1 MTIAGRCEP
10 PKGLKPV
17 NNVWVVHIIDCRPR
31 FLSRS
36 AFGVNG
42 STAMQNPNSFHE
54 HDVAIPASSHV
65 EIATQPPRFAANDRA
80 STGHPATEPT
90 QPKPVARSGTATSL
104 RLLTGVLYL
113 LALLLVVQ
121 YVVPYTAERIQY
133 GLTRGRQQAEFEVAA
148 AGLREL
154 PLASLSKAYQM
165 ISQHIAPSVVHIEVS
180 NVDVTADQGEFRRH
194 FGRSLPPS
202 EGQGSGV
209 IVDEEGFVMTNY
221 HVIFGARDIRVSLS
235 DGRRYPAT
243 VVGADPA
250 TDLAVLKIDSDNLIA
265 AKWGDSES
273 LEAGAM
279 VWAIGSPFGLQ
290 RTITFGILS
299 AKHRTGSSSND
310 VYQDFLQT
318 DCAVNPGNSGGP
330 LVDARGEVI
339 GINTAILG
347 EAYQG
352 VSFAIPSSI
361 ARDIYDRLRST
372 GGVDRGW
379 LGVRLDEV
387 TEHVAEQLSLSQKG
401 GALVHS
407 IVDTEF
413 QESPAGKAG
422 LQRDDVIIRWNGISI
437 EKPAQL
443 IRAVAM
449 TEIGSTATVD
459 VIRDGQQKQFQVVL
473 AERR

>member
-1 MTIAGRCEP
+1 
-10 PKGLKPV
+10 
-17 NNVWVVHIIDCRPR
+17 
-31 FLSRS
+31 
-36 AFGVNG
+36 
-42 STAMQNPNSFHE
+42 MQNIDSYYD
-54 HDVAIPASSHV
+54 HDVATPVS
-65 EIATQPPRFAANDRA
+65 AN
-80 STGHPATEPT
+80 TEPPIEPPPLVQAGSSSNKPLS
-90 QPKPVARSGTATSL
+90 QPSAKSASFSSTRI
-104 RLLTGVLYL
+104 LTGVLYL

-133 GLTRGRQQAEFEVAA
+133 GLTRGRQQAEFEVAS

-165 ISQHIAPSVVHIEVS
+165 ISQRIAPSVVHIEVT
-180 NVDVTADQGEFRRH
+180 NVDTGADQSEFMRH
-194 FGRSLPPS
+194 FGHGIPPS

-209 IVDEEGFVMTNY
+209 IVDAEGYVMTNY
-221 HVIFGARDIRVSLS
+221 HVVFGARDISVSLS
-235 DGRRYPAT
+235 DGRRYPAK
-243 VVGADPA
+243 VVGTDGA
-250 TDLAVLKIDSDNLIA
+250 TDLAVLKIEGDDLIA
-265 AKWGDSES
+265 AEWGDSDS

-290 RTITFGILS
+290 QTITFGIIS
-299 AKHRTGSSSND
+299 AKHRTGSSYND

-330 LVDARGEVI
+330 LVDARGQVV

-361 ARDIYDRLRST
+361 ARDIYEHLRAK
-372 GGVDRGW
+372 GEVDRGW
-379 LGVRLDEV
+379 LGVQLDEV
-387 TEHVAEQLSLSQKG
+387 TDHVAQQLNLPKKG
-401 GALVHS
+401 GALIHS
-407 IVDTEF
+407 IVDTRY
-413 QESPAGKAG
+413 QASPAGQAG
-422 LQRDDVIIRWNGISI
+422 LQRDDVIIRWNGKPI

-449 TEIGSTATVD
+449 TEVGSTATVE
-459 VIRDGQQKQFQVVL
+459 VIRNGQPKKFQVIL